1 MFSLHSSRTGIYKS
15 QFKPIEVTVF
25 WESMLEHQSIVDTK
39 GLLWIIRSS
48 DICQSEAVTSVNQ
61 LTMTTPLLCNIRL
74 LSHSARSPKNIHK
87 QYMTYTHNTQKY
99 TQVLNIQN
107 SQSHLLGAIVL
118 LRSSK
123 QRALWGTYTA
133 LY

>member
-1 MFSLHSSRTGIYKS
+1 
-15 QFKPIEVTVF
+15 
-25 WESMLEHQSIVDTK
+25 MLEHQSIVDTK
-39 GLLWIIRSS
+39 GVLRIIRSS

-123 QRALWGTYTA
+123 QRAL
-133 LY
+133 

>member
-1 MFSLHSSRTGIYKS
+1 
-15 QFKPIEVTVF
+15 
-25 WESMLEHQSIVDTK
+25 MLEHQSIVDTK
-39 GLLWIIRSS
+39 GVLRIIRSS

-74 LSHSARSPKNIHK
+74 LSHSARSPKNIHQ

-123 QRALWGTYTA
+123 QRAL
-133 LY
+133 